1 MKKFL
6 CMFLCLW
13 MLCLTGVTALAADE
27 QPYAPV
33 SGIQL
38 NTAMVSM
45 VYGGTAQLTATVL
58 PADATNKSVT
68 WSSSNPDLVQ
78 VDQNGKLTAAKDTA
92 ETPSGK
98 KNVTITVKS
107 VQNPS
112 ATAQCVVTVD
122 NDSATKISQAFK
134 QILTMVK
141 TLFSALQTAFG
152 GTAKQFLEA
161 FTDFVK
167 KLIEA
172 VPKTA

>member
-13 MLCLTGVTALAADE
+13 MLCLTGVTAMAANE

-33 SGIQL
+33 TGVQL
-38 NTAMVSM
+38 DKSTLSM

-58 PADATNKSVT
+58 PADASNKSVT
-68 WSSSNPDLVQ
+68 WSSSDSTLVQ
-78 VDQNGKLTAAKDTA
+78 VDANGKLTASKDTA
-92 ETPSGK
+92 EKPSGK
-98 KNVTITVKS
+98 KSVTITVKS

-122 NDSATKISQAFK
+122 NDSATKMSQAFQ
-134 QILTMVK
+134 QILSMIK
-141 TLFSALQTAFG
+141 TLFTALQTAFG
-152 GTAKQFLEA
+152 DSAKQFVEA
-161 FTDFVK
+161 FTEFVK